1 MNEPL
6 SHDDVAQP
14 ARAPALRED
23 AGLTD
28 LASVA
33 RDIEIALRR
42 ARDYAAELAGAL
54 AAIAARAS
62 SAERSLRRALVAD
75 RARGGRPAA
84 AQDQMTSSG

>member
-54 AAIAARAS
+54 DAIAARAS
-62 SAERSLRRALVAD
+62 SAERSLRDAHWWRIALEED
-75 RARGGRPAA
+75 DPPPLRIR
-84 AQDQMTSSG
+84 